1 VSSSTSSPTSTDAES
16 NHRAVPF
23 TLTERP
29 LLSRSTVDRQEML
42 VNDTAKQARLWPSG
56 RVLVLDGAGRVAVR
70 AKGTELVFS
79 STDRFGD
86 APLPDAVLLGEQDG
100 IGYWAV
106 RVVGPEEGPEGRFR
120 GWELPDLGDGEQ
132 QLDLRLAG
140 ALLNARDAGLF
151 TTAAAVLN
159 WHRIGRFCAKC
170 GSPVN
175 LIKAGWASVCTGCGR
190 EEYPRTDPAVICLV
204 HDDAGVNG
212 EQVLLARG
220 ALWPE
225 GRYSVLAGFV
235 EAGESLEDCVVRE
248 IAEEV
253 GVAVRDVRYLGN
265 QPWPFPRSLMIGF
278 TAVADRSAP
287 LNPADGEIAE
297 ARWLSRDEV
306 RAALEGK
313 LDGFKL
319 PGGPSIA
326 HAMVKSWA
334 DAE

>member
-1 VSSSTSSPTSTDAES
+1 VSSGASSPTSTEFAD
-16 NHRAVPF
+16 RAQPF

-29 LLSRSTVDRQEML
+29 LLSRSTVDRQETL
-42 VNDTAKQARLWPSG
+42 VNDGAKQALLWPSG
-56 RVLVLDGAGRVAVR
+56 RVLVLDGAGRVTVR
-70 AKGTELVFS
+70 AKGTQLVFS
-79 STDRFGD
+79 PTEGFGTEPP
-86 APLPDAVLLGEQDG
+86 ADAVLLGEQDG

-106 RVVGPEEGPEGRFR
+106 RVTSTEEGADGRFR
-120 GWELPDLGDGEQ
+120 GWELPALGDGET
-132 QLDLRLAG
+132 QLDLRQAG
-140 ALLNARDAGLF
+140 GLLNARDAGLF

-159 WHRIGRFCAKC
+159 WHGIGRFCAKC
-170 GSPVN
+170 GSSVN
-175 LIKAGWASVCTGCGR
+175 LAKAGWVSTCTGCGR

-204 HDDAGVNG
+204 HDGDGVNG
-212 EQVLLARG
+212 EQVLVARG
-220 ALWPE
+220 AFWPE

-265 QPWPFPRSLMIGF
+265 QPWPFPRSLMVGF

-287 LNPADGEIAE
+287 LRPADGEIAE
-297 ARWLSRDEV
+297 AAWLTREEV
-306 RAALEGK
+306 RAALAGE
-313 LDGFKL
+313 LAGFKL